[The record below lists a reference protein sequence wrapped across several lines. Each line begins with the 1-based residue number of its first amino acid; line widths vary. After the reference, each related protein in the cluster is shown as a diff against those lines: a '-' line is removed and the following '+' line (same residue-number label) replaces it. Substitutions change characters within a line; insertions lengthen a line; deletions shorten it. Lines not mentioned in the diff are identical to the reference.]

1 MLGCRRQTHKGGA
14 LERIRLLYR
23 EMNDK
28 LIAIVAVLV
37 VDVC

>member
-1 MLGCRRQTHKGGA
+1 MSGCRRQTQEGGG

-37 VDVC
+37 AVVC